1 MMLHLN
7 KSLGFKLFFKLE
19 ISRDKNSQ
27 INASQ
32 FLDFVVRIPQ
42 LGAKEGT
49 QRYSYYYDSEL
60 QKLDRRK
67 VLL

>member
-1 MMLHLN
+1 MLQL
-7 KSLGFKLFFKLE
+7 KKIVRFQFFFKLE
-19 ISRDKNSQ
+19 ISRDTNFQ
-27 INASQ
+27 INASR
-32 FLDFVVRIPQ
+32 FLDLVVRIPQ